1 VQRLEHREQAN
12 RSTAGYWRQAAISK
26 ENSMGTRDH
35 PDHTGSGIDQ
45 PHKPNLTSR
54 IIEKITQS
62 DRGRAQEPEPEKDDA
77 KARRIE
83 QERTAFDLK
92 HKPTERDAQIDGSGA
107 RFEVD
112 G

>member
-1 VQRLEHREQAN
+1 MSTRENVGSGLDQPRKPGLEQQPGQEQAG
-12 RSTAGYWRQAAISK
+12 A
-26 ENSMGTRDH
+26 
-35 PDHTGSGIDQ
+35 
-45 PHKPNLTSR
+45 
-54 IIEKITQS
+54 EKNGQDADS
-62 DRGRAQEPEPEKDDA
+62 A

-83 QERTAFDLK
+83 QERNAFDLN

>member
-1 VQRLEHREQAN
+1 
-12 RSTAGYWRQAAISK
+12 
-26 ENSMGTRDH
+26 MGTRD
-35 PDHTGSGIDQ
+35 DNHTGSGIDQ

-62 DRGRAQEPEPEKDDA
+62 GSVKETDDA

-83 QERTAFDLK
+83 QERSAFDLK

-107 RFEVD
+107 RFETD
-112 G
+112 GCSVHRAGGAR

>member
-1 VQRLEHREQAN
+1 MRTEHV
-12 RSTAGYWRQAAISK
+12 
-26 ENSMGTRDH
+26 
-35 PDHTGSGIDQ
+35 GSGIDQ
-45 PHKPNLTSR
+45 PHKTGLGDR
-54 IIEKITQS
+54 VMEKVLQMT
-62 DRGRAQEPEPEKDDA
+62 DPEPQALKDDEEAA

-83 QERTAFDLK
+83 QERSAFDLN

>member
-1 VQRLEHREQAN
+1 
-12 RSTAGYWRQAAISK
+12 
-26 ENSMGTRDH
+26 MGTRDH

-45 PHKPNLTSR
+45 PLKPNLTSR

-62 DRGRAQEPEPEKDDA
+62 DRGRAQEPAQEPQEKDDA

-107 RFEVD
+107 RFETD

>member
-1 VQRLEHREQAN
+1 
-12 RSTAGYWRQAAISK
+12 
-26 ENSMGTRDH
+26 MGTRD
-35 PDHTGSGIDQ
+35 DNHTGSGIDQ

-54 IIEKITQS
+54 IMEKITPS
-62 DRGRAQEPEPEKDDA
+62 GPVKKEADDA

-107 RFEVD
+107 RFETD

>member
-1 VQRLEHREQAN
+1 MATQRN
-12 RSTAGYWRQAAISK
+12 
-26 ENSMGTRDH
+26 
-35 PDHTGSGIDQ
+35 TGSGIDQ
-45 PHKPNLTSR
+45 PNKPNLTSR
-54 IIEKITQS
+54 IIDKITQS
-62 DRGRAQEPEPEKDDA
+62 GSKPVEEKDEAPNDAQRDAQRDA

-83 QERTAFDLK
+83 QERSAFDLK

>member
-1 VQRLEHREQAN
+1 
-12 RSTAGYWRQAAISK
+12 
-26 ENSMGTRDH
+26 MGTRNH

-54 IIEKITQS
+54 IIDKITQPGS
-62 DRGRAQEPEPEKDDA
+62 TPVKEKDDA

-83 QERTAFDLK
+83 QERAAFDLK

-107 RFEVD
+107 RFETD

>member
-1 VQRLEHREQAN
+1 
-12 RSTAGYWRQAAISK
+12 
-26 ENSMGTRDH
+26 MGTR
-35 PDHTGSGIDQ
+35 DHTGSGIDQ

-54 IIEKITQS
+54 IIDKITQPA
-62 DRGRAQEPEPEKDDA
+62 DRGPVKEPVQEKEAQNEA

-83 QERTAFDLK
+83 QERSAFDLK

-107 RFEVD
+107 RFETD

>member
-1 VQRLEHREQAN
+1 MATQRN
-12 RSTAGYWRQAAISK
+12 
-26 ENSMGTRDH
+26 
-35 PDHTGSGIDQ
+35 TGSGIDQ

-54 IIEKITQS
+54 IIEKITRS
-62 DRGRAQEPEPEKDDA
+62 EDRPAPEPAKDDA

-83 QERTAFDLK
+83 QERSAFDLK

-107 RFEVD
+107 RFETD